1 MCLLNIKNKT
11 LTRYMP
17 SAKLLAFMVKT
28 LASTELS
35 RRERQVLDILYR
47 TGRATCAEV
56 QRAMTDPPS
65 YSAVRT
71 FLRILED
78 KKLVRHEEDGAR
90 YVYIPTV
97 EKERASRS
105 ALRHVLNTFFGGS
118 VTQAISA
125 LLDEDSKHLSEKDWQ
140 RLSAMIKEAREEGR

>member
-1 MCLLNIKNKT
+1 M
-11 LTRYMP
+11 
-17 SAKLLAFMVKT
+17 AKK
-28 LASTELS
+28 LASAELS

-47 TGRATCAEV
+47 AGRATCAEV
-56 QRAMTDPPS
+56 QKMMTDPPS

-71 FLRILED
+71 FLRILEE
-78 KKLVRHEEDGAR
+78 KELVRHEQDGAR

-97 EKERASRS
+97 ERARASRS

-140 RLSAMIKEAREEGR
+140 RLSVMIEEARKEDK

>member
-1 MCLLNIKNKT
+1 M
-11 LTRYMP
+11 
-17 SAKLLAFMVKT
+17 AKK
-28 LASTELS
+28 LASAELS
-35 RRERQVLDILYR
+35 RRERQVLDTLYR
-47 TGRATCAEV
+47 AGHATCAEV
-56 QRAMTDPPS
+56 QKTMTNPPS

-71 FLRILED
+71 FLRILEE
-78 KKLVRHEEDGAR
+78 KELVRHEQDGAR

-97 EKERASRS
+97 ERARASRS

-140 RLSAMIKEAREEGR
+140 RLSVMIEEARKEDR

>member
-1 MCLLNIKNKT
+1 MWTHSDVGAKILAVMAKN
-11 LTRYMP
+11 
-17 SAKLLAFMVKT
+17 LAT
-28 LASTELS
+28 GDLS
-35 RRERQVLDILYR
+35 RRERQVLDALYR
-47 TGRATCAEV
+47 AGRATCAEV
-56 QRAMTDPPS
+56 QKTMTDPPS

-71 FLRILED
+71 FLRILEEKD
-78 KKLVRHEEDGAR
+78 LVRHEQDGAR

-97 EKERASRS
+97 DRERASRS

-140 RLSAMIKEAREEGR
+140 RLSVMIEEARREDK

>member
-1 MCLLNIKNKT
+1 MLGAKFLAVMAKN
-11 LTRYMP
+11 
-17 SAKLLAFMVKT
+17 LAH
-28 LASTELS
+28 ADLS
-35 RRERQVLDILYR
+35 RRERQVLDVLYR
-47 TGRATCAEV
+47 AGRATCAEV

-78 KKLVRHEEDGAR
+78 KKIVRHEKDGAR
-90 YVYIPTV
+90 YVYMPIV

-125 LLDEDSKHLSEKDWQ
+125 LLDEDSKHLSEEDWQ
-140 RLSAMIKEAREEGR
+140 RLSITIEEARKEGS

>member
-1 MCLLNIKNKT
+1 MAKN
-11 LTRYMP
+11 
-17 SAKLLAFMVKT
+17 
-28 LASTELS
+28 LASAELS
-35 RRERQVLDILYR
+35 RRERQVLDALYR
-47 TGRATCAEV
+47 AGRATCAEV
-56 QRAMTDPPS
+56 QKTMTDPPS

-71 FLRILED
+71 FLRILEE
-78 KKLVRHEEDGAR
+78 KELVRHEKDGAR

-97 EKERASRS
+97 ERVRASRS

-140 RLSAMIKEAREEGR
+140 RLSVMIEEARREDK

>member
-1 MCLLNIKNKT
+1 M
-11 LTRYMP
+11 LTYSERG
-17 SAKLLAFMVKT
+17 AKFLAAMAKK
-28 LASTELS
+28 LASAELS
-35 RRERQVLDILYR
+35 RRERQVLDTLYR
-47 TGRATCAEV
+47 AGHATCAEV
-56 QRAMTDPPS
+56 QKTMTNPPS

-71 FLRILED
+71 FLRILEE
-78 KKLVRHEEDGAR
+78 KELVRHEQDGAR

-97 EKERASRS
+97 ERARASRS

-140 RLSAMIKEAREEGR
+140 RLSVMIEEARREDT